1 MSEKLHPE
9 FRTHRLLIKGKTAIY
24 QVRILENSKV
34 TMSDCNC
41 GKHKCY
47 HILQVLTGNSSNL
60 VSEEDVATQKRIL
73 DSLNTTEQGKKK
85 LAKVA
90 RLVGKNKACPNC
102 YSTKIKVFKRSFIA
116 TEIFGL
122 PQRYECL
129 ACNHQW
135 RN

>member
-1 MSEKLHPE
+1 MSEHQNQE
-9 FRTHRLLIKGKTAIY
+9 FRTHRLLIKGKSSIY

-47 HILQVLTGNSSNL
+47 HILQVLTGNTTNL
-60 VSEEDVATQKRIL
+60 VSEEDIATQKRII
-73 DSLNTTEQGKKK
+73 DSLNTTERGRKK

-90 RLVGKNKACPNC
+90 RLVSKNKSCPNC
-102 YSTKIKVFKRSFIA
+102 YGSKIKVYKRSFIA

-122 PQRYECL
+122 LQRYECL
-129 ACNHQW
+129 TCNHLW
-135 RN
+135 KS